1 MSTHGRPIPFT
12 TRLSHLALWPACYT
26 PGVYLLSVLALETD
40 PPGAATVGYLL
51 LVGHACYL
59 LDRVKLSDS
68 RQDPA
73 DAVALP
79 ERAMLYAQRAR
90 VFRWVLTLELLA
102 AIVLGAGI
110 SPLLGLLPIGA
121 VLGVHLY
128 AGRGAS
134 PGRPRFKDLPSLKS
148 FFIATAYLALVIA
161 VLWGNALHPFGE
173 PDARV
178 GVALAG
184 LWLIVCGD
192 AILCDLDD
200 RPSDAFY
207 GTRSLPVLLG
217 HGDAWIVAQLMLMTG
232 IALIVIPHPD
242 PYLMLGVG
250 LALWLSTL
258 PTLHMKNR
266 RDLVDARLL
275 PVVLLALLVR

>member
-1 MSTHGRPIPFT
+1 MSTPGRPIPFT
-12 TRLSHLALWPACYT
+12 IRLSHLALWPACYT
-26 PGVYLLSVLALETD
+26 LGVYLLSVLALETD
-40 PPGAATVGYLL
+40 PPGGATVAYLL

-90 VFRWVLTLELLA
+90 LFRWVLTLELLA
-102 AIVLGAGI
+102 AIGIGAGI
-110 SPLLGLLPIGA
+110 SPVLGLLPIGA
-121 VLGVHLY
+121 MLGVHLY

-134 PGRPRFKDLPSLKS
+134 PGHPRFKDLPSLKS

-161 VLWGNALHPFGE
+161 VLWGNGRHPFGE
-173 PDARV
+173 LDARF
-178 GVALAG
+178 GAALAG
-184 LWLIVCGD
+184 LWLIVCAD

-217 HGDAWIVAQLMLMTG
+217 HGDAWIIAQLMLMTG
-232 IALIVIPHPD
+232 VTLMVIPHRD

-258 PTLHMKNR
+258 PTLRIKNR

-275 PVVLLALLVR
+275 PVVLLALWVR